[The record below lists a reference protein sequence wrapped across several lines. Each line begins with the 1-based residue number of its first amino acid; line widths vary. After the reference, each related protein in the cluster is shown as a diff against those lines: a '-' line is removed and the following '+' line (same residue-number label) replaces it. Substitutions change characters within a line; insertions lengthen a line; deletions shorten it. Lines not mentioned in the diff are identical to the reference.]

1 LSLVLRKKIKILYNI
16 ASNLSKD
23 IYNMQIKKIISLLL
37 VLSFFIFPFQNV
49 YATGKIFALN
59 PDPVSSG
66 MGDAGVALQSQFITG
81 ATINPAS
88 TVGVYRTVATLA
100 VSNIT
105 GNIQYD
111 YGGVAFLSSIGVFGA
126 SVMYVDY
133 KTGDYLDNEGK
144 DIKGLGTSYDISA
157 MLNYS
162 LPLKRYLPTFIDYG
176 GIGASLKF
184 IRSSLADY
192 VSEAIAIDAGGLF
205 AIPTIRYLSLG
216 FAFKNLGTDQKY
228 VKEQFCLPQTLTFG
242 LGFNYED
249 FYNVKVA
256 LDFNDMRDYES
267 YTSIGLSFNPVY
279 FLAFRFGVKIG
290 GDSIFNNTRMGVGL
304 QFKGINF
311 DYAFIP
317 TSDLNATHQFS
328 LSAAFGNFAD
338 QKTAYEYYLNNHFR
352 EAEASFYAKDFVKAR
367 EQFDDILAVYPDHV
381 PSQEYLR
388 KTIDELAKID
398 DYNMD
403 RVNSYMKKAEKALAK
418 NDVVTADKYYRKA
431 LELDPTNKIAKYGIE
446 KGELATHNVKVEQ
459 ARIENKE
466 RIEYL
471 WARYEKFYKK
481 GDLVRARDTLKYLLD
496 IDSENALANEK
507 IVNLDN
513 QLAKV
518 ASDKANE
525 IYNQGMKLYKKGEY
539 DEAIKY
545 FEAVVV
551 AAPHRLD
558 VQDLIDKAQK
568 NIQEIAE
575 AERLTALE
583 KEQNKVKDMLYDS
596 YEKGLKCYEKGK
608 LEESVVHFKKAKEI
622 AEKYE
627 FEEYFKNSSK
637 YISKISY
644 NLSEKYYKKGFALF
658 RKNKFEESATN
669 YKKALEYNP
678 GNTSA
683 KFELERVADKVAQD
697 CYEKGMAAYSKNE
710 MDKAREYF
718 KKSLYFRPNKT
729 EAKRALDRIR

>member
-1 LSLVLRKKIKILYNI
+1 MKKVV
-16 ASNLSKD
+16 
-23 IYNMQIKKIISLLL
+23 SLLL
-37 VLSFFIFPFQNV
+37 IASFIILPFQSV
-49 YATGKIFALN
+49 YATGKVFLLN
-59 PDPVSSG
+59 PDPVTSG
-66 MGDAGVALQSQFITG
+66 MGDSGVALMSQFATG
-81 ATINPAS
+81 SNINPAS
-88 TVGVYRTVATLA
+88 TIGVYRTVATIA

-111 YGGVAFLSSIGVFGA
+111 YGSIAFLSSIGVFSA

-133 KTGDYLDNEGK
+133 DTGDYFDN
-144 DIKGLGTSYDISA
+144 LGVEIGDLGPSYDIA
-157 MLNYS
+157 AILNYS
-162 LPLKRYLPTFIDYG
+162 LPFKRFLPTFIDYG
-176 GIGASLKF
+176 GIGANLKF

-192 VSEAIAIDAGGLF
+192 ISEAIAFDVGGVF
-205 AIPTIRYLSLG
+205 AVPMVKYLSFG
-216 FAFKNLGTDQKY
+216 FALKNFGTNQKY
-228 VKEQFCLPQTLTFG
+228 VKETFNLPQMMTFG

-256 LDFNDMRDYES
+256 LDFNNLKDYENF
-267 YTSIGLSFNPVY
+267 TSIGLSFNPVY
-279 FLAFRFGVKIG
+279 FLAFRFGLKMG
-290 GDSIFNNTRMGVGL
+290 GDSILNNTRFGVGI

-317 TSDLNATHQFS
+317 TTDLNATHQFS
-328 LSAAFGNFAD
+328 LSAAFGNFSD
-338 QKTAYEYYLNNHFR
+338 QKTAYEYYLNSHFR
-352 EAEASFYAKDFVKAR
+352 DAEASFYAKDFVKAR
-367 EQFDDILAVYPDHV
+367 EQFDDILAVYPDHI

-398 DYNMD
+398 DYNLD
-403 RVNSYMKKAEKALAK
+403 KVNMYMKKADKALSK

-431 LELDPTNKIAKYGIE
+431 LDLDPTNKSAKYGIE

-459 ARIENKE
+459 ERAVNSE

-471 WARYEKFYKK
+471 WSRYEKFYKK
-481 GDLVRARDTLKYLLD
+481 GDLVRARDSLKYLLD

-518 ASDKANE
+518 ASDKAGE
-525 IYNQGMKLYKKGEY
+525 IYNQGMKYYKNGEY

-558 VQDLIDKAQK
+558 VQELIEKAQK

-575 AERLTALE
+575 AERLSALE
-583 KEQNKVKDMLYDS
+583 EEQNKVRDQLYEA
-596 YEKGLKCYEKGK
+596 YNAGLKNYEKGK
-608 LEESVVHFKKAKEI
+608 LEVAVKHFEKAKNI

-627 FEEYFKNSSK
+627 FEEYYKKIKN
-637 YISKISY
+637 YISKISA
-644 NLSEKYYKKGFALF
+644 NLSEKYYKQGFAAF
-658 RKNKFEESATN
+658 RKNNFEESASL

-683 KFELERVADKVAQD
+683 KFELDRVADQVAQSY
-697 CYEKGMAAYSKNE
+697 YEQGMAAYSKNE
-710 MDKAREYF
+710 MEKAREYLR
-718 KKSLYFRPNKT
+718 KALYFRPNKI
-729 EAKRALDRIR
+729 EAQRALERIR

>member
-1 LSLVLRKKIKILYNI
+1 MY
-16 ASNLSKD
+16 
-23 IYNMQIKKIISLLL
+23 IKKIVALILLIAF
-37 VLSFFIFPFQNV
+37 VLLPFQNA
-49 YATGKIFALN
+49 YATGKVFALN

-66 MGDAGVALQSQFITG
+66 MGDSGVALMSPYVTG
-81 ATINPAS
+81 ANLNPAS

-111 YGGVAFLSSIGVFGA
+111 YAGIAFLSSIGVFGA
-126 SVMYVDY
+126 SILYVDY
-133 KTGDYLDNEGK
+133 DTGDYLDNVGE
-144 DIKGLGTSYDISA
+144 DINDLGASYDVSA
-157 MLNYS
+157 ILNYS
-162 LPLKRYLPTFIDYG
+162 LPLKRFLPTFIDYG
-176 GIGASLKF
+176 GFGANLKF
-184 IRSSLADY
+184 IRSSLASY
-192 VSEAIAIDAGGLF
+192 ISEAIAFDFGGLF
-205 AIPTIRYLSLG
+205 AIPTIKYLSFG
-216 FAFKNLGTDQKY
+216 FAVKNIGTYQKY
-228 VKEQFCLPQTLTFG
+228 VKEQFNLPQSLTFG
-242 LGFNYED
+242 LGFSYED
-249 FYNVKVA
+249 FYNLKVA
-256 LDFNDMRDYES
+256 VDFNDMKDYED
-267 YTSIGLSFNPVY
+267 YTSVGFSVNPVY
-279 FLAFRFGVKIG
+279 FLAFRFGLKFG

-317 TSDLNATHQFS
+317 TTDLNATHQFS
-328 LSAAFGNFAD
+328 LSAAFGNFSD
-338 QKTAYEYYLNNHFR
+338 QKRAYEYYLNSHFR
-352 EAEASFYAKDFVKAR
+352 DAEASFYAKDFVKAR

-388 KTIDELAKID
+388 KTVDELAKID
-398 DYNMD
+398 DYNVD
-403 RVNSYMKKAEKALAK
+403 KVNRYMKKADKALAK

-431 LELDPTNKIAKYGIE
+431 LELDPTNKPAKYGIE
-446 KGELATHNVKVEQ
+446 RGDLATHNVKVEQ
-459 ARIENKE
+459 ARAENSD

-496 IDSENALANEK
+496 IDSENGLANEK
-507 IVNLDN
+507 IVDLDN
-513 QLAKV
+513 QLAKI
-518 ASDKANE
+518 ASDKSNDL
-525 IYNQGMKLYKKGEY
+525 YNQGMKYYKAGKY

-583 KEQNKVKDMLYDS
+583 QEQSKVRDQLYEAYDA
-596 YEKGLKCYEKGK
+596 GLRNYEKGK
-608 LEESVVHFKKAKEI
+608 LEDAVKHFEKAKNI

-627 FEEYFKNSSK
+627 FDEYYKNARN
-637 YISKISY
+637 YISKISA
-644 NLSEKYYKKGFALF
+644 NLSEKYYKQGFAAF
-658 RKNKFEESATN
+658 RKNKFEDAASL
-669 YKKALEYNP
+669 YKKSLEYNP

-683 KFELERVADKVAQD
+683 KFELDRVADQVAQSF
-697 CYEKGMAAYSKNE
+697 YEKGMTAYSKNE

-718 KKSLYFRPNKT
+718 RKALYYRPNKT

>member
-1 LSLVLRKKIKILYNI
+1 MY
-16 ASNLSKD
+16 
-23 IYNMQIKKIISLLL
+23 IKKIISIVVALCFC
-37 VLSFFIFPFQNV
+37 VLSFQNV
-49 YATGKIFALN
+49 YATGKVFTLN
-59 PDPVSSG
+59 PDPVTSG
-66 MGDAGVALQSQFITG
+66 MGDSGVALMSEYVTG
-81 ATINPAS
+81 ANINPAS
-88 TVGVYRTVATLA
+88 IVGVYRTVATLA

-111 YGGVAFLSSIGVFGA
+111 YGGIAFLSSIGVFGA
-126 SVMYVDY
+126 SIMYVDY
-133 KTGDYLDNEGK
+133 NTGDYLDNLGN
-144 DIKGLGTSYDISA
+144 DVKGLGSSYDISA
-157 MLNYS
+157 ILTYS

-176 GIGASLKF
+176 GFGASLKF

-192 VSEAIAIDAGGLF
+192 VSEAIAADFGGLL
-205 AIPTIRYLSLG
+205 AIPTLRHLSFG
-216 FAFKNLGTDQKY
+216 FAIKNIGTDQKY
-228 VKEQFCLPQTLTFG
+228 VKEEFNLPQTLTLG
-242 LGFNYED
+242 LGFTYED
-249 FYNVKVA
+249 FYNLKVA
-256 LDFNDMRDYES
+256 LDFNDMKDYEDF
-267 YTSIGLSFNPVY
+267 TSIGLSFSPVY
-279 FLAFRFGVKIG
+279 FLAFRFGLKLG

-304 QFKGINF
+304 QFKGISF

-328 LSAAFGNFAD
+328 LSAAFGNFSD

-367 EQFDDILAVYPDHV
+367 EQFDDILAVYPDHL

-403 RVNSYMKKAEKALAK
+403 KVNKYMAKAKKAMDK

-431 LELDPTNKIAKYGIE
+431 LEIDPTNRSAKIGIE
-446 KGELATHNVKVEQ
+446 QGEQATQKVKIEQ
-459 ARIENKE
+459 ARAENSD

-471 WARYEKFYKK
+471 WSRYEKFYKK
-481 GDLVRARDTLKYLLD
+481 GDLVRARDSLKYLLD
-496 IDSENALANEK
+496 IDSENGLANEK
-507 IVNLDN
+507 IVDLDN
-513 QLAKV
+513 QLAKI
-518 ASDKANE
+518 ASDKSNE
-525 IYNQGMKLYKKGEY
+525 LYNQGMKYYKAGEY

-575 AERLTALE
+575 TERLSNLE
-583 KEQNKVKDMLYDS
+583 KEQSKVRDQLYTAYDA
-596 YEKGLKCYEKGK
+596 GLKNYEKGK
-608 LEESVVHFKKAKEI
+608 LESAVKYFERAKQI

-627 FEEYFKNSSK
+627 FDEYYKNASN
-637 YISKISY
+637 YISKISV
-644 NLSEKYYKKGFALF
+644 NLSEKYYKQGFAAF
-658 RKNKFEESATN
+658 RKNKFEEAASL
-669 YKKALEYNP
+669 YKKSLQYNP

-683 KFELERVADKVAQD
+683 QFELERVADQVAQSF
-697 CYEKGMAAYSKNE
+697 YEKGMTAYSKNE

-718 KKSLYFRPNKT
+718 RKALYYRPNKI
-729 EAKRALDRIR
+729 EAQRALDRIR